1 MFNHVFG
8 DTLMNTANQNV
19 GPAKTGNAA
28 ENKQTLLKDIGA
40 KWSKFSEQ
48 ELGALKNRD
57 DLVGQVVSKYSLDK
71 AQAQK
76 DVDAVMK
83 GRQI

>member
-1 MFNHVFG
+1 
-8 DTLMNTANQNV
+8 MNTANQNV